1 MSMHLNGK
9 VLRTYLTCLTWN
21 LVKQGH
27 LPGSEV
33 SCIIVGVEVG
43 VECQGEVL
51 SLLMNGPIADP
62 PTLLKRNIDILPLLR
77 SRSSKL
83 NINVRTP

>member
-33 SCIIVGVEVG
+33 SCIIIGVEVGVEVG
-43 VECQGEVL
+43 VECQEEVL

-62 PTLLKRNIDILPLLR
+62 PTLLKRNIDILPL
-77 SRSSKL
+77 S
-83 NINVRTP
+83 